1 MLRHALCSSTLT
13 PPAFLSTLTQGSLTG
28 FKTVGMGAIRT
39 EMEGLLSTPD
49 VAAQGHWQRASPAIS
64 KTERY
69 RRRLAQEL
77 RHVVQQSGRAPR
89 RQDKLQLGLP
99 RDRFE
104 LEAGSVADAA
114 MSQGFARSNPEGL
127 SAERF
132 CAQQKDS

>member
-1 MLRHALCSSTLT
+1 M
-13 PPAFLSTLTQGSLTG
+13 TQGSLTG

-49 VAAQGHWQRASPAIS
+49 VAARGHSQRASPAIS
-64 KTERY
+64 KTERS
-69 RRRLAQEL
+69 RRRLAQKL
-77 RHVVQQSGRAPR
+77 RYVVQQSGRTPR

-104 LEAGSVADAA
+104 LAADSVADAA
-114 MSQGFARSNPEGL
+114 MSEGFARLNSEGL

-132 CAQQKDS
+132 CARQKDS